1 VTPPPA
7 RRITLESIARLA
19 QTGEPIV
26 MVTAYDFNSAS
37 AAEAG
42 GSDIVLV
49 GDSAAMTM
57 LGYEST
63 RLVSLEEMLMLTRA
77 VRRGLTHALLVGDM
91 PFGAYEASDEL
102 AVATAQRFVE
112 AGCEAVKLESGGG
125 DRVLRAR
132 AIISAGIPVMGHVG
146 LTPQSTSIGDPYRVQ
161 GRTADDAMRLLRE
174 AQAFEAAGCFCI
186 VFEAIPALVSELLM
200 PHIHV
205 PVIGIGAGAAT
216 SGQVLVFDDV
226 VGLTAGKP
234 AKFVKR
240 YAHVRGDMSSAITAF
255 AADVRA
261 RRFPAA
267 DHTYAIDPAELESLK
282 ARLER

>member
-1 VTPPPA
+1 
-7 RRITLESIARLA
+7 
-19 QTGEPIV
+19 
-26 MVTAYDFNSAS
+26 MVTSYDFNSAR

-42 GSDIVLV
+42 GADIVLV

-77 VRRGLTHALLVGDM
+77 VRRGVSRALLVGDM
-91 PFGAYEASDEL
+91 PFGTYETSDEL
-102 AVATAQRFVE
+102 ALATARRFVE
-112 AGCEAVKLESGGG
+112 AGCEAVKLESGAG
-125 DRVLRAR
+125 DRVSRAR

-146 LTPQSTSIGDPYRVQ
+146 LTPQSTNIGDPYRVQ
-161 GRTADDAMRLLRE
+161 GRTADDAMRLLDE
-174 AQAFEAAGCFCI
+174 ALAFEAAGCFSI
-186 VFEAIPALVSELLM
+186 VFEAIPAGVCELLM

-205 PVIGIGAGAAT
+205 PVIGIGAGATT

-226 VGLTAGKP
+226 VGLTPGKP

-240 YAHVRGDMSSAITAF
+240 YGDARAAMSSAVAAF

-261 RRFPAA
+261 RRFPAPE
-267 DHTYAIDPAELESLK
+267 HTYAIDPAELELLK